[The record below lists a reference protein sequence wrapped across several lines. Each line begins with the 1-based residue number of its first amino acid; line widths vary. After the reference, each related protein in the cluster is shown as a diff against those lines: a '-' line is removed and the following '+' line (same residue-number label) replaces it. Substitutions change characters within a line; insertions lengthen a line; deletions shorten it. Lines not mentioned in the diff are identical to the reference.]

1 MWVTALYRY
10 RYSTA
15 QTVAE
20 NREKYKLLDN
30 VISLG
35 QPVHYYWSI

>member
-1 MWVTALYRY
+1 MWVTALYQY
-10 RYSTA
+10 QYSSE

-30 VISLG
+30 VLSLG
-35 QPVHYYWSI
+35 